1 MMENNNTTQTTSTQ
15 TAQKPSVPEVSKTID
30 VNGIS
35 LDRSAVLDQLNG
47 QYNSFFN
54 TYKNMWSKKQQKQIL
69 AQRDALFSNIQNG
82 NINKIGNNTVDVT
95 NMENSGIDPTM
106 NGAGQ
111 INVGYISKVG
121 NWMANKYKQEHP
133 EKKFDAT
140 TLDTLYK
147 NYFYGGSDDGDTQA
161 WLDLDPAD
169 AKGKRG
175 TSGRIAALNGWLNS
189 LNLDDYS
196 SADSALGSMDS
207 VKSRLTR
214 LRTALSDG
222 VLNNED
228 YMAANSLGFNLRKYL
243 TDESSDDLAAK
254 LAAQAAGKAGTTGGA
269 AGNAAG
275 STTGGTTGGTTE
287 GSETPKRSA
296 AEEAVFGTTKDE
308 DKQVALNLA
317 DRYLN
322 IFKQNK
328 GRYGQGF
335 AASPLGEVRI
345 KTNGVYDPNRS
356 LGVTLAMLKSYGFNN
371 INSYLNYVG
380 RNVFRRGFGEYLS
393 NYRNKRVD
401 LNRYFKST
409 GRKLVGNAPTY
420 GQLYSTAMASYV
432 RQLKAAAAAGK
443 STEPIYNYKG
453 NQVIVVPESLNE
465 QTGNLVLYDIDKGL
479 FYNENLGNT
488 NIKTSNGGSL
498 MMTYMMTKYPSI
510 YNQDQPQTTTAPD
523 VQGEGEQTTTTNTDS
538 AEDRDT
544 DSDDNTVSSE
554 KQGGILKAYFGTAI
568 DYGGESADPI
578 QPTLPVPPSK
588 TQIAAKR
595 ASNAEKLKA
604 LKLQQARNKTTIS
617 KNGDLN
623 LSASDKLRAAALAQD
638 IISAGAAYGVGPY
651 GTTVSAITG
660 LTGAATDAAA
670 DWMDDSMTTGER
682 LANLGV
688 NLGLTAVGLI
698 PGVKTVTT
706 AGKLGKFAIK
716 SIPILLAVKAAPEMI
731 TSFKKAADG
740 KDLTETDY
748 KNIVYGLRM
757 IAGGFK
763 VGGQAYS
770 SRRFKA
776 ERNAQPTT
784 RTMQEISVKNNGQDV
799 KVRVTP
805 QQLKDINKA
814 KIQSEANARLQQA
827 LADNGVKE
835 SGNYKVNDGLFPEN
849 TSLNPFKNSKSKIQ
863 GKEVT
868 EQINTNGLVSDA
880 AIVNRAMNIKHPWMA
895 KHLRTN
901 YDVYV
906 NGKSPI
912 RLFDMPSVRL
922 FAVKQPTYN
931 RATAMEDARNARNAD
946 IQTGNSQ
953 PSPQP
958 APEPSPQPAPEP
970 SPEPAPE
977 PAPVGGSGTSTGSG
991 TSSAGSQPAPQPQ
1004 PTPQPSPTGGSSST
1018 GTQSSSGTLLKDV
1031 QSIFDFK
1038 NKAIRGDRLEQFI
1051 SNNRQAFDN
1060 LSKTDKKIISD
1071 IITMEQGAFKGSS
1084 YDEVVRKQLLDII
1097 TKMTAPENNAQALAA
1112 NKSVLSSIRYRH
1124 GGIVKAQNGTQFTPQ
1139 VFGKDKNRTSY
1150 GGITNTNNNTSY
1162 YSNVFTPYSNYLID
1176 ELKQYGKDDTYG
1188 NWLNNM
1194 QVQHHGLYQS
1204 AGGAGGN
1211 FLNTAYNNNAAATRQ
1226 YQSAYDTDSLS
1237 KNPTAHGFNTR
1248 GIALASQAGRY
1259 SNVGYSKRNGQ
1270 DSLNT
1275 AWTPDGSYSGQTD
1288 DRRILGR
1295 LGDFTDQQLTDWNNK
1310 LKTVGWEQ
1318 YLDPT
1323 TNYYMLRRL
1332 NTPTGIQEDKS
1343 TKVDGANP
1351 DGMKK
1356 STVLQDIV
1364 GVIDKSKPAILGA
1377 IKAGWDNRFNTK
1389 QMNEALSHMNPVLY
1403 NTWDFNRKIYGDYA
1417 TRNEYDRAGVNAQLQ
1432 ADRVAANTA
1441 DSYLGAATQMQGVSQ
1456 ANDNRIKGRLADND
1470 MIRKTYE
1477 AALQENK
1484 ANIERHSQNANQNRL
1499 NLNNNERERLQ
1510 TVLTTNK
1517 MNHDNWARWY
1527 DKYVSYPA
1535 EEDQVN
1541 KKALQQKIDIQDL
1554 VLNSNASLANTLKNI
1569 KAKWQPKYDAAT
1581 TDAQRLQIQNDMQK
1595 ELDAATLDS
1604 QKRQLWNLAQL
1615 RGLHYDYTPIW
1626 EAGDSN
1632 YNTATPTYYKDG
1644 GAALTIARIRE
1655 KNKDKDRLAKKWQ
1668 KSIDNFWNQFSK
1680 LKQADYSKIVFK

>member
-275 STTGGTTGGTTE
+275 ATTGGTTGGTTE

-554 KQGGILKAYFGTAI
+554 KHGGILKAYFGTAI

-604 LKLQQARNKTTIS
+604 LKLQQARNRNIS
-617 KNGDLN
+617 KEGLNGTDWARIASATQDLG
-623 LSASDKLRAAALAQD
+623 ALAA
-638 IISAGAAYGVGPY
+638 SFAPVY
-651 GTTVSAITG
+651 GTAASGVLGVTSA
-660 LTGAATDAAA
+660 LTDLGADIA
-670 DWMDDSMTTGER
+670 DDSVTKGQVLT
-682 LANLGV
+682 NLGT
-688 NLGLTAVGLI
+688 NLGLAAIGLL
-698 PGVKTVTT
+698 PG
-706 AGKLGKFAIK
+706 GKSASLTIK
-716 SIPILLAVKAAPEMI
+716 LAKLAPKVLPIILAYNAKDDI
-731 TSFKKAADG
+731 INSFKKLSQG
-740 KDLTETDY
+740 KDLTETDF
-748 KNIVYGLRM
+748 KNLYY
-757 IAGGFK
+757 GFK
-763 VGGQAYS
+763 LATGIGRSAASVGKNRYY
-770 SRRFKA
+770 KA

-958 APEPSPQPAPEP
+958 
-970 SPEPAPE
+970 
-977 PAPVGGSGTSTGSG
+977 
-991 TSSAGSQPAPQPQ
+991 
-1004 PTPQPSPTGGSSST
+1004 TPQPSPTGGSSST
-1018 GTQSSSGTLLKDV
+1018 GTQSSSGNTQTVSPETKNALSGMLGGLQEQRKSLLKDV

-1038 NKAIRGDRLEQFI
+1038 NEAIRGDRLEQFV
-1051 SNNRQAFDN
+1051 SNNKQAFDN
-1060 LSKTDKKIISD
+1060 LPKTEKKFISD
-1071 IITMEQGAFKGSS
+1071 VITTERSVFKGSS
-1084 YDEVVRKQLLDII
+1084 YEKTIRKQLFDII
-1097 TKMTAPENNAQALAA
+1097 TKMTAPKNNTKALAA

-1124 GGIVKAQNGTQFTPQ
+1124 GGILKAQNGAQFTPQ

-1332 NTPTGIQEDKS
+1332 NTPTGTQEDKS

-1417 TRNEYDRAGVNAQLQ
+1417 TRNEYDRAGANAQLQ

-1456 ANDNRIKGRLADND
+1456 ADDNRIKGRLADND

-1554 VLNSNASLANTLKNI
+1554 VLNSNAGLANTLKNI